1 MNLDTL
7 FLVVA
12 LLLALAE
19 EIRARGESL
28 VAWAVV
34 FLCMALLWG
43 RL

>member
-7 FLVVA
+7 LLVAA
-12 LLLALAE
+12 LLLALGE

-34 FLCMALLWG
+34 FVCLVLL
-43 RL
+43 